1 MMRQDQRGL
10 VSCVLVDVD
19 GTIAETE
26 GQAHLPA
33 FNFAM
38 EEAGLRWRWDRAIY
52 KDLLKTAGG
61 FERLQR
67 FAAEQG
73 DTTENMRTLLAAVHQ
88 NKNRH
93 FAAILASGAVAPRSG
108 FRELVMALT
117 RPKTPGRTRKPTC
130 TATANQLPPLN

>member
-10 VSCVLVDVD
+10 VSCVLFDVD

-61 FERLQR
+61 LERLQR

-73 DTTENMRTLLAAVHQ
+73 DTTENIRTLLAVVHQ

-93 FAAILASGAVAPRSG
+93 FAAIWPPVRSRHAAD
-108 FRELVMALT
+108 F
-117 RPKTPGRTRKPTC
+117 
-130 TATANQLPPLN
+130 ANS